1 MLVVK
6 TWRDFLQTKTF
17 SFTDLPEI
25 YQIEATNACQ
35 LKCKMCARELMK
47 REEGLLNPKL
57 VEEMAERGDFANSYY
72 VELQMYGEPLL
83 HPNLSK
89 IIEILKEK
97 TDVKVGFSTNG
108 ILLDEKIDGVLKCD
122 FITVSLDANNPK
134 TYKDIRGVDFYNR
147 IETGLNWLL
156 SFKDRP
162 VVDIQLI
169 DLSENKDQISLVKEI
184 YKRFP
189 NVVVRSVPDCNVN
202 LFAQT
207 SAYPNTHELCLNPW
221 LSVSVFWDGD
231 VVPCCFWFDEYKDT
245 EKKKSFVYGNLYNE
259 PLGKIWTN
267 DKVKDLRKA
276 HITNKL
282 PQRCTYCIMRSPV
295 LLHFR
300 MVQTWLKEL

>member
-1 MLVVK
+1 MSVVK
-6 TWRDFLQTKTF
+6 TWRDSLQTKTF

-47 REEGLLNPKL
+47 REEGYLNPAL

-83 HPNLSK
+83 HPDLSK

-108 ILLDEKIDGVLKCD
+108 LLLKKKAVDLLNCD
-122 FITVSLDANNPK
+122 FVTISLDADNPK
-134 TYKDIRGVDFYNR
+134 TYSLIRGGDYDKLTSSLDYFLKIV
-147 IETGLNWLL
+147 E
-156 SFKDRP
+156 RP

-169 DLSENKDQISLVKEI
+169 DLPQNKDQLYTIQEK
-184 YKRFP
+184 YKDIP
-189 NVVVRSVPDCNVN
+189 KVIVRSVPDCNVN

-207 SAYPNTHELCLNPW
+207 NAYPNTHELCLNPW
-221 LSVSVFWDGD
+221 LSVSIFWDGT
-231 VVPCCFWFDEYKDT
+231 VMPCCFAYDMYWDDA
-245 EKKKSFVYGNLYNE
+245 KKEEFVYGNLYTE
-259 PLGKIWTN
+259 PLSKIWQSEL
-267 DKVKDLRKA
+267 VKEFRKL
-276 HITNKL
+276 HLKNQL
-282 PQRCTYCIMRSPV
+282 LERCRHCLMRSPA